1 MSCSPIAPGTALND
15 AVVAFWASAAR
26 LTSRLPPVTPIA
38 TPTAS
43 ANVIVPVLFIAVLP
57 SPAGAG
63 HLLLQSSPDTDG
75 STSEPDQN
83 SADPAAAVPFSPASG
98 SRRQSRNSSPCR
110 CRHADC
116 FPHNR

>member
-1 MSCSPIAPGTALND
+1 MSCSPMAPGTALND

-26 LTSRLPPVTPIA
+26 LTSRLPPVTPMA

-63 HLLLQSSPDTDG
+63 HVACSVTLTRMALLLSLLKIAQIRRLLSLFHRHQ
-75 STSEPDQN
+75 E
-83 SADPAAAVPFSPASG
+83 AV
-98 SRRQSRNSSPCR
+98 
-110 CRHADC
+110 
-116 FPHNR
+116 